1 MTNAEKL
8 LSVAIGELG
17 TKERPANS
25 NNVKYN
31 TWYYKQEVYDGKNGG
46 KYPWCMAFVQWCFNE
61 AGFPLP
67 FKTASCSG
75 LLSWYKNNRPKCVV
89 ESPTPGCIVIYN
101 GHTGILEQIN
111 GNTIT
116 VIEGNTSLTNN
127 NNGGEVMRRTRNI
140 NIVVAF
146 IKPESLEDTIAKARK
161 TNYYIKNGVH
171 IVEAPVA
178 GVKIKM
184 TDKPKRASAKK
195 NFVNAGFFGYNKTT
209 KHTGPVSMLRCD
221 RDDDSNI
228 GAAVLRECT
237 VLQKKLTHQTQSYDA
252 QFFGKFQTAL
262 ILKDGRA
269 SIAEIKSVPTDCD
282 YAIAGVPIMRN
293 GADVPFYGF
302 VTSQGWDASTVYATW
317 HIFVGL
323 KDNDAST
330 LYIMGM
336 KTKTTNMIRS
346 SEAYK
351 VFKAMGFK
359 NVMKLDGGGSYIMN
373 YGGKIVSNYG
383 VNRQINNIITFEDV
397 EGEESTPPTNAG
409 YIEYIVKRGDTLS
422 KIAKSYGTTYQVLA
436 SYNGIANPN
445 VLKVGQIIKIPR

>member
-1 MTNAEKL
+1 MTNAERI
-8 LSVAIGELG
+8 LSVAVGEIG

-31 TWYYKQEVYDGKNGG
+31 TWYYNQEVYDGKNGG
-46 KYPWCMAFVQWCFNE
+46 KYPWCMTYVQWVYNE
-61 AGFPLP
+61 AGFMLP
-67 FKTASCSG
+67 YKTASCSG
-75 LLSWYKNNRPKCVV
+75 LLGWYKTNKPNCITG
-89 ESPTPGCIVIYN
+89 SPIPGCIVIYN
-101 GHTGILEQIN
+101 GHTGILESIN
-111 GNTIT
+111 GTKIT
-116 VIEGNTSLTNN
+116 VIEGNTSLTDN
-127 NNGGEVMRRTRNI
+127 NNGGEVMRRTRSTST
-140 NIVVAF
+140 VVAF
-146 IKPESLEDTIAKARK
+146 IKPECLATIK
-161 TNYYIKNGVH
+161 TSYYIKNGVYT
-171 IVEAPVA
+171 IEAPVA

-184 TDKPKRASAKK
+184 TDKPKRSSAKK
-195 NFVNAGFFGYNKTT
+195 NFVNAGFFGYNKAT

-237 VLQKKLTHQTQSYDA
+237 VLQNKLTHQTQSYDT
-252 QFFGKFQTAL
+252 QFFGKLQTAL
-262 ILKDGRA
+262 IIKDGRA

-323 KDNDAST
+323 KDDNAST

-336 KTKTTNMIRS
+336 KTKTANMIRS

-373 YGGKIVSNYG
+373 YGGKVVSNCG
-383 VNRQINNIITFEDV
+383 TNRQINNVITFDDV
-397 EGEESTPPTNAG
+397 EYEEPGIPTTS
-409 YIEYIVKRGDTLS
+409 YIEYVVKRGDTLS
-422 KIAKSYGTTYQVLA
+422 KIAKTYGTTYQVLA
-436 SYNGIANPN
+436 AYNGLANPN
-445 VLKVGQIIKIPR
+445 ALKVGQIIKIPR